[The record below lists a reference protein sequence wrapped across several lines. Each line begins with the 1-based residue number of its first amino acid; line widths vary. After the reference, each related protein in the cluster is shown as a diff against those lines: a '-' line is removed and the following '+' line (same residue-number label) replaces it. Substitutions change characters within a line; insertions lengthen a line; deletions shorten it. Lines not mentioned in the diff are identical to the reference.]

1 MAVNIFAKFDG
12 PDIQFSSLMKGYENW
27 SEVITWNASFHQP
40 TSPVRSSSASGTIEQ
55 AHHAPFTY
63 TMQMDK
69 GFTALIK
76 NLWAGKHF
84 DGWHMVAKRSSGDL
98 ADASTAVPYLKI
110 DMESVIISDISTS
123 GGPGELPM
131 VSLSLNYGKITY
143 TYTVADPVKGTT
155 SAALPAFHDLKTN
168 EVG

>member
-27 SEVITWNASFHQP
+27 SEVMTWNHSFHQP

-55 AHHAPFTY
+55 AHHSPFSY
-63 TMQMDK
+63 TMMMDK

-76 NLWAGKHF
+76 NLWMGKHF
-84 DGWHMVAKRSSGDL
+84 DAWHLVAKRSSGDL

-110 DMESVIISDISTS
+110 DMESVIISDISV
-123 GGPGELPM
+123 GGSPGELP
-131 VSLSLNYGKITY
+131 VLSIALNYAKITY

-155 SAALPAFHDLKTN
+155 SAALPCSHDLKTN
-168 EVG
+168 QVS

>member
-1 MAVNIFAKFDG
+1 MAVNIFAKFIG
-12 PDIQFSSLMKGYENW
+12 NDIAFSSLMKGYENW
-27 SEVITWNASFHQP
+27 AEVITWNHSFHQP

-55 AHHAPFTY
+55 AHHSPFSY

-69 GFTALIK
+69 GFTALLK
-76 NLWAGKHF
+76 ALWSGKHF
-84 DGWHMVAKRSSGDL
+84 DEWHMVAKRSSGDQP
-98 ADASTAVPYLKI
+98 DAAGAVPYLKI

-131 VSLSLNYGKITY
+131 VSISLNYGKVTY

-155 SAALPAFHDLKTN
+155 SAALPAFHDIKTN